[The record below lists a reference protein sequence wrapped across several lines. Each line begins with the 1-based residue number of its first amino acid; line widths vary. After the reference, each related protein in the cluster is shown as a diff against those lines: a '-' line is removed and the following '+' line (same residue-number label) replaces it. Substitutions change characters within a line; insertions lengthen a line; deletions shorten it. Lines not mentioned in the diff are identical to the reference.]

1 MVKVYPQRNSTC
13 IAKHHPAAMR
23 HGLIKPLLNTIG
35 LGHVNPSGPS
45 DYPGSIRVYQADE
58 WAIYQVY
65 YTSRLHHTPVTSLVG
80 GFNPS
85 EKYEFVSWDD
95 DIPNILKSKKMFQ
108 PDKPDHHCSLSYM
121 GMGQTRGTNGPTIR
135 TLRGLWFWAT
145 PA

>member
-95 DIPNILKSKKMFQ
+95 DIPNILGKS
-108 PDKPDHHCSLSYM
+108 
-121 GMGQTRGTNGPTIR
+121 
-135 TLRGLWFWAT
+135 
-145 PA
+145 